1 MKFRFKPLVVL
12 LAAALSG
19 CAQLKPMDL
28 KEDSP
33 SSVER
38 AQQAVAMSESW
49 NDLPVLTEGR
59 SSVVLMTP
67 YAIPDAV
74 RTRKVATELE
84 PGATVKDVVAILGN
98 LGIPV
103 IVSDEEAANRTFYLP
118 HFKGNVGG
126 LLAAV
131 TRSTDVWFTWQD
143 GTIIVSPTERI
154 GVSVPQEAGFADQ
167 LTKGLDAIGVKDKGI
182 SWQAGMSVMN
192 LTPSEFR
199 KARTLIERLTS
210 NAAIINLQLAV
221 VNVTLKQSA
230 KQGIDWDKMSL
241 SVLKGGNVQDLKNWR
256 DAVNTATATDTG
268 LNNGL
273 VNNNNNQNNTTN
285 PTNGNTPGTT
295 NGSPTSAADA
305 DKTTKLLKSVA
316 SLSLSGGALQGALFG
331 QRFSFTGLFDFL
343 QTYGQAE
350 TKQNV
355 LLKAVGGN
363 KVEFKSL
370 TQIPYVSEIGVTTTS
385 NTTTNNNGSL
395 GNALGSTKTEK
406 ADDGITVEMTPMF
419 DSAAN
424 TVTVDLKLSIKAVIA
439 FNELSA
445 GNQLG
450 KLTQPTTADRSFTDT
465 LRLRP
470 GQTVVVGGLTY
481 DSVSDN
487 RGSPTFLAGTKAESQ
502 SLTVSRQTMFIVLR
516 PTVTKLGQVLNNES
530 GDTGN
535 TLDLLPAGTY
545 NAEPESAPE
554 TKAKVKV
561 KTKVK
566 AKAQVAKPAT
576 EEE

>member
-1 MKFRFKPLVVL
+1 MTFRFKPLVVL
-12 LAAALSG
+12 LAAALTG

-28 KEDSP
+28 KEDAP

-38 AQQAVAMSESW
+38 AQQAAAMSESW
-49 NDLPVLTEGR
+49 NDVPVLTEGR

-74 RTRKVATELE
+74 RNRKVATELE

-131 TRSTDVWFTWQD
+131 TRATDVWFTWQE
-143 GTIIVSPTERI
+143 GTVIVSPTERI
-154 GVSVPQEAGFADQ
+154 GVSVPQEANFAEQ
-167 LTKGLDAIGVKDKGI
+167 LTKGLDALGVKEKGV
-182 SWQAGMSVMN
+182 SWQAGMTVMD
-192 LTPSEFR
+192 LTPSQFR
-199 KARTLIERLTS
+199 KSRTLIERLTS

-221 VNVTLKQSA
+221 VNVTLNQSA
-230 KQGIDWDKMSL
+230 KQGVDWEKMSL
-241 SVLKGGNVQDLKNWR
+241 SVLKGGNVNDLKNWQT
-256 DAVNTATATDTG
+256 AVTNATSTSDG
-268 LNNGL
+268 LNNGI
-273 VNNNNNQNNTTN
+273 VNNNNPNNTTT
-285 PTNGNTPGTT
+285 PTTGTNTGTT
-295 NGSPTSAADA
+295 TGTTDSTNTDAA
-305 DKTTKLLKSVA
+305 TKLLQTVG

-331 QRFSFTGLFDFL
+331 QRFSFTGLFNFL

-385 NTTTNNNGSL
+385 NTTTNVNGSL

-450 KLTQPTTADRSFTDT
+450 KLTQPTTADRSFNDT

-516 PTVTKLGQVLNNES
+516 PTVTKLGQVLQNES
-530 GDTGN
+530 GESGS
-535 TLDLLPAGTY
+535 TLDLLPAAVY
-545 NAEPESAPE
+545 KAEPATEPE
-554 TKAKVKV
+554 
-561 KTKVK
+561 TKVK
-566 AKAQVAKPAT
+566 AKSKAKAKGKAQEATPAS

>member
-1 MKFRFKPLVVL
+1 MTFRFKPLVVL
-12 LAAALSG
+12 LAAALTG

-28 KEDSP
+28 KEGTP
-33 SSVER
+33 SSVES
-38 AQQAVAMSESW
+38 AQQAAAMSESW

-74 RTRKVATELE
+74 RNRKVATELE

-131 TRSTDVWFTWQD
+131 TRATDVWFTWQD
-143 GTIIVSPTERI
+143 GTVIVSPTERI
-154 GVSVPQEAGFADQ
+154 GVSVPQESGFADQ
-167 LTKGLDAIGVKDKGI
+167 LTKGLDAIGIKDKGV
-182 SWQAGMSVMN
+182 SWQAGMSVMDI
-192 LTPSEFR
+192 TPSQFR

-221 VNVTLKQSA
+221 VNVTLNQSA
-230 KQGIDWDKMSL
+230 KQGVDWEKMSL
-241 SVLKGGNVQDLKNWR
+241 SVLKGGNVNDLKNWQN
-256 DAVNTATATDTG
+256 AVTNATSTSDGLTSNLNTTTNTSTTSTTGTTTGTTTGSTTDTAS
-268 LNNGL
+268 
-273 VNNNNNQNNTTN
+273 TD
-285 PTNGNTPGTT
+285 
-295 NGSPTSAADA
+295 AA
-305 DKTTKLLKSVA
+305 TKLLKSVG

-331 QRFSFTGLFDFL
+331 QRFSFTGLFNFL

-385 NTTTNNNGSL
+385 NTTTNTNGSL

-450 KLTQPTTADRSFTDT
+450 KLTQPTTADRSFNDT

-516 PTVTKLGQVLNNES
+516 PTVTKLGQVLQNES
-530 GDTGN
+530 GESGN
-535 TLDLLPAGTY
+535 TLDLLPAATY
-545 NAEPESAPE
+545 KAEPEAVPP
-554 TKAKVKV
+554 
-561 KTKVK
+561 TKVK
-566 AKAQVAKPAT
+566 AKSKAKAKGKTQEAAPAS